1 MGDSLKKD
9 KKINADLRIIKKKY
23 GEEMMHLCRRLFST
37 LLDEPGLLPKQ
48 MLKLFEP
55 TRFLYE
61 DIVKNNLIDD
71 FKDYVYSSIPPE
83 DKEKIITDKTPK
95 ELMDEAGYKL
105 YECKSELHIKTFARY
120 YKLDEMLCT
129 FKEKRIKDYYVF
141 FAIKKNVSQIK
152 RENFTNPQRQDE
164 YGTSVISLQF
174 TKGKTNT
181 LSIKN
186 RYNHKVY
193 NPDSTFSN
201 NLNNIIYGLKESFE
215 KYYKFNLENY
225 NPNLNIPGYV
235 KATDGK
241 FYKYN
246 YQYNNKYYCPNNIII
261 DNGKVIKTYQEN
273 EKYLILDY
281 FILDLVNKQITLYD
295 NYINDSFIDGIKDIE
310 KITIIKSKETENKT
324 IGIICK
330 NNKIIIEVDK
340 TNKIIGYEN
349 QNLTEIKDNFLSNN
363 TQLQYINLPNI
374 EKIGNWFLMRNQNI
388 TSINFPKLTEIGNF
402 FITYNKV
409 LNSLKLPNIIKIGDS
424 FLTSNQELTELIL
437 PTLTT
442 LGDRAIT
449 HNLKIRK
456 IALNNLKLIGYT
468 FHNTDNPELVEINI
482 PNLENFI
489 KKDLTSLV
497 EKNKLKE
504 IKSLLNMKNNKILK
518 RRLA

>member
-1 MGDSLKKD
+1 MDS
-9 KKINADLRIIKKKY
+9 
-23 GEEMMHLCRRLFST
+23 
-37 LLDEPGLLPKQ
+37 
-48 MLKLFEP
+48 
-55 TRFLYE
+55 
-61 DIVKNNLIDD
+61 
-71 FKDYVYSSIPPE
+71 
-83 DKEKIITDKTPK
+83 
-95 ELMDEAGYKL
+95 
-105 YECKSELHIKTFARY
+105 
-120 YKLDEMLCT
+120 
-129 FKEKRIKDYYVF
+129 
-141 FAIKKNVSQIK
+141 
-152 RENFTNPQRQDE
+152 
-164 YGTSVISLQF
+164 
-174 TKGKTNT
+174 
-181 LSIKN
+181 
-186 RYNHKVY
+186 
-193 NPDSTFSN
+193 
-201 NLNNIIYGLKESFE
+201 E
-215 KYYKFNLENY
+215 KYIVF
-225 NPNLNIPGYV
+225 
-235 KATDGK
+235 
-241 FYKYN
+241 
-246 YQYNNKYYCPNNIII
+246 
-261 DNGKVIKTYQEN
+261 
-273 EKYLILDY
+273 DY

-340 TNKIIGYEN
+340 TNKIIGFEN

-363 TQLQYINLPNI
+363 TSLQYINLPNI

-424 FLTSNQELTELIL
+424 FLTSNLELTELIL

-449 HNLKIRK
+449 HNMKIRK
-456 IALNNLKLIGYT
+456 IDLNNLKLIGYT
-468 FHNTDNPELVEINI
+468 FHNTDNPKLVEINI

-497 EKNKLKE
+497 EKNKIKE

>member
-1 MGDSLKKD
+1 MGDNLNKN
-9 KKINADLRIIKKKY
+9 KKINTDLRIIKKKY
-23 GEEMMHLCRRLFST
+23 GEEMMHLCRKLFST
-37 LLDEPGLLPKQ
+37 ILEEPGLLPKQ

-95 ELMDEAGYKL
+95 ELMSEAGYNL
-105 YECKSELHIKTFARY
+105 YECKSELHIRTFARY

-129 FKEKRIKDYYVF
+129 FKEQRIKDYYVF
-141 FAIKKNVSQIK
+141 FAVKKNVSKIK
-152 RENFTNPQRQDE
+152 REDFSKPQRQDE

-186 RYNHKVY
+186 RYNHKVD

-201 NLNNIIYGLKESFE
+201 NLNNIVYGLKESFE
-215 KYYKFNLENY
+215 KYYNFNFENY
-225 NPNLNIPGYV
+225 NPNLNIPGYI
-235 KATDGK
+235 KAEDGK

-246 YQYNNKYYCPNNIII
+246 YTYNKKYYCPNNIII

-273 EKYLILDY
+273 EKYLIFDY

-295 NYINDSFIDGIKDIE
+295 NNINDSFIDGIKDIE
-310 KITIIKSKETENKT
+310 KITIIKSKENENKT

-340 TNKIIGYEN
+340 LNKIIGYEN
-349 QNLTEIKDNFLSNN
+349 QNITEIKDNFLSNN
-363 TQLQYINLPNI
+363 TSLQYINLPNI

-388 TSINFPKLTEIGNF
+388 TSINFPKLTEIGDF

-409 LNSLKLPNIIKIGDS
+409 LNSLKLPSVIKIGDS
-424 FLTSNQELTELIL
+424 FLTSNLELEELIL
-437 PTLTT
+437 PTLDII
-442 LGDRAIT
+442 GDRALT
-449 HNLKIRK
+449 HNRK
-456 IALNNLKLIGYT
+456 IKIIDLRNLKLMGYT
-468 FHNTDNPELVEINI
+468 FHNSDNPKLMEVNMPYI
-482 PNLENFI
+482 ENYI
-489 KKDLTSLV
+489 KKQLVALV
-497 EKNKLKE
+497 EKNKIKE
-504 IKSLLNMKNNKILK
+504 TKKLLNIKVLK
-518 RRLA
+518 RKLA

>member
-1 MGDSLKKD
+1 MGENLDKN

-55 TRFLYE
+55 SRFLYE

-95 ELMDEAGYKL
+95 ELMNEAGYNL
-105 YECKSELHIKTFARY
+105 YECKSEFHIKTFARY

-129 FKEKRIKDYYVF
+129 FKEQRIKDYYVF
-141 FAIKKNVSQIK
+141 FAVKKNVKEIK
-152 RENFTNPQRQDE
+152 RENFISPQRQDE

-215 KYYKFNLENY
+215 KYYNFNFENY
-225 NPNLNIPGYV
+225 NPNLNIPGYI
-235 KATDGK
+235 KAKDGK

-246 YQYNNKYYCPNNIII
+246 YTYNKKYYCPNNIII
-261 DNGKVIKTYQEN
+261 DNGEVIKTYQEN

-295 NYINDSFIDGIKDIE
+295 NNINDSFLDGIKDIE
-310 KITIIKSKETENKT
+310 KITIIKSKENENKT

-340 TNKIIGYEN
+340 LNRIIGYEN
-349 QNLTEIKDNFLSNN
+349 QNLIEIKDYFLSNN
-363 TQLQYINLPNI
+363 TSMQYINLPNI

-388 TSINFPKLTEIGNF
+388 TSINFPKLTEMGDF
-402 FITYNKV
+402 FITYNKT
-409 LNSLKLPNIIKIGDS
+409 LNYLNLPSIIKIGDS
-424 FLTSNQELTELIL
+424 FLSSNQELNELIL
-437 PTLTT
+437 PTLDTI
-442 LGDRAIT
+442 GDRAVM
-449 HNLKIRK
+449 HNRK
-456 IALNNLKLIGYT
+456 IKIIDLRNLKLMGYT
-468 FHNTDNPELVEINI
+468 FHNTDNPELMEINMPYI
-482 PNLENFI
+482 ENFI
-489 KKDLTSLV
+489 KKQLVSLV
-497 EKNKLKE
+497 EKNKSKE
-504 IKSLLNMKNNKILK
+504 IKRLLNMNNTKILK